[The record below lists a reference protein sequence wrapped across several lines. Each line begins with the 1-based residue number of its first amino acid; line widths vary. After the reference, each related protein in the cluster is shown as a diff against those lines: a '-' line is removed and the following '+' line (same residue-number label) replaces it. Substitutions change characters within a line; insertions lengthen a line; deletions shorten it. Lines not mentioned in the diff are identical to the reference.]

1 MVTWIYGF
9 CGGIIFIVFVMLVY
23 KRICVVR
30 TQQMN
35 KPEPDQSLF
44 DTLFI
49 NSMNGVAVLDC
60 DERIIRVN
68 SAFKNMLGYMEEE
81 ILQKSLG
88 SFVLEED
95 QPLSVQAKLQQQPGA
110 GVTGLMTAAKHE
122 QGYRVELKSSAVPVI
137 LDETAA
143 QGYLV
148 ICEDVTE
155 RKRFGEHIRHMSFYD
170 DMTGLPNRQLFQ
182 EELSKL
188 LRTTPKQ
195 EGNKLAVFYADV
207 IDFRI
212 INESFGFEHGNM
224 VLLQLAERFMRCIGE
239 NDILARSEGDQF
251 AFCYPNVKDIDH
263 ALELA
268 QSIASVMEQP
278 FVVDQQEVY
287 IYICIGI
294 VLHLNE
300 KDTADILMKNANIA
314 LTQAKDKEKSNIQV
328 FHVAMETYSIQRL
341 KLENEL
347 RHAISNQEFI
357 LHYQPQVDIHTGQII
372 GMEALVRWMHPTKGM
387 IPPKEFIPL
396 AEETGFIVQ
405 LGDWVLYEACRQNKA
420 WQDQGLLHV
429 PVSVNLS
436 MRQFSEHGIKN
447 KISEVLVDTGLPP
460 KYLEIEITESMTM
473 DVKHASDWLNK
484 LKKLGVQVAIDDF
497 GTGYSSL
504 SYIKQFPI
512 DKLKI
517 DRSFV
522 NDMLLDPNNATIVS
536 TIIAMTRQLNLKVIA
551 EGVETKEQLQ
561 FLQEKQCDEV
571 QGFLFSPPVPSDT
584 MGSLLEQAV
593 Q

>member
-9 CGGIIFIVFVMLVY
+9 CGGIIFIVFVMWLY
-23 KRICVVR
+23 KRLFAVR

-35 KPEPDQSLF
+35 KPEPNKSLF

-60 DERIIRVN
+60 NESVIRVN
-68 SAFKNMLGYMEEE
+68 SAFKDMLGYTEEE

-88 SFVLEED
+88 SFVLEDEE
-95 QPLSVQAKLQQQPGA
+95 PLSVQAKLLQQPDTE
-110 GVTGLMTAAKHE
+110 VTGLMTAAKHK
-122 QGYRVELKSSAVPVI
+122 QGYRVELKSSAVPVTF
-137 LDETAA
+137 DETAT

-188 LRTTPKQ
+188 LRATPKQ
-195 EGNKLAVFYADV
+195 EGYKLAVFYADV
-207 IDFRI
+207 DDFRI

-239 NDILARSEGDQF
+239 IDILARSEGDQF
-251 AFCYPNVKDIDH
+251 AFCYPNVRDIDH

-287 IYICIGI
+287 ISVCIGI

-314 LTQAKDKEKSNIQV
+314 LTQAKDKDKSNIQV
-328 FHVAMETYSIQRL
+328 FHVAMESYSIQRL

-347 RHAISNQEFI
+347 RHAISNEEFI
-357 LHYQPQVDIHTGQII
+357 LHYQPQVDIHTGKII

-387 IPPKEFIPL
+387 IPPKDFIPL

-420 WQDQGLLHV
+420 WQDQGLLQV

-436 MRQFSEHGIKN
+436 MRQFSERGIKN
-447 KISEVLVDTGLPP
+447 KIAEVLAETGLPP

-484 LKKLGVQVAIDDF
+484 LKELGVQVAIDDF

-551 EGVETKEQLQ
+551 EGVETEEQLQ